1 MIVGEKATLLP
12 FDEAYAGR
20 VHAWINNEDVRWG
33 TGTEGPVSDYE
44 HRRWYERTMND
55 SSQRVF
61 IVGQGSGPEAIP
73 AGVIGLRHLDLRSRT
88 AEYWMY
94 LGEAKSR
101 RKGVARNASE
111 LLLSFGFGTLGLNR
125 IYLVVNE
132 NNEPA
137 IALYRK
143 LGFVQ
148 EGICREACFQQGRF
162 IDRLLFSML
171 AAEFRG
177 CQTPLAITVEA

>member
-12 FDEAYAGR
+12 FDEAYVAR
-20 VHAWINNEDVRWG
+20 VHAWINSEDVRWG
-33 TGTEGPVSDYE
+33 TGTEGPVSDFA

-61 IVGQGSGPEAIP
+61 IVGQGSGHAAIP
-73 AGVIGLRHLDLRSRT
+73 VGVIGLRHLDLRTRA

-94 LGEAKSR
+94 LGEPQAR
-101 RKGVARNASE
+101 GQGVARSASE

-137 IALYRK
+137 IALYKR

-162 IDRLLFSML
+162 IDRFLFSIL
-171 AAEFRG
+171 AAEFRNS
-177 CQTPLAITVEA
+177 QTSMSMTVEA